1 MEHHMKT
8 KAFAELTGVSVR
20 TLQYYDEIDLLKP
33 ALVNEQGHRF
43 YDAGSFSQMFV
54 ILSLKNMGMSLADIH
69 QYVNQ
74 RDFNIQVFIEAEKRR
89 AEAELVHLQLRLL
102 RLSRL
107 QEQLSDKQE
116 IMPTL
121 LPLFSQLANDTALTP
136 AQMENLTKPSDRQL
150 GFNLVEWREFIENLT
165 FCWEHKLTIRD
176 KKAMACVRY
185 WKERVLDAH
194 HIHEDQVTLAEH
206 YYRDHP
212 DQAFGMTAETYAYL
226 MKLMRDDEDAK

>member
-1 MEHHMKT
+1 MKT

-20 TLQYYDEIDLLKP
+20 TLQYYDEIGLLKP

-43 YDAGSFSQMFV
+43 YDASSFSQMFV
-54 ILSLKNMGMSLADIH
+54 ILSLKNMGMNLNDIH

-74 RDFNIQVFIEAEKRR
+74 HDFDIQVFIEAEKRR
-89 AEAELVHLQLRLL
+89 AEAELVQLQLRLL

-116 IMPTL
+116 ITPAL
-121 LPLFSQLANDTALTP
+121 LPLFSQLANDPALTP
-136 AQMENLTKPSDRQL
+136 SQMENLTKHSDRSL
-150 GFNLVEWREFIENLT
+150 DFNLIEWREFIENLT
-165 FCWEHKLTIRD
+165 FCWDHKLTIRD
-176 KKAMACVRY
+176 KKAIGCVRY

-206 YYRDHP
+206 YYRDNP
-212 DQAFGMTAETYAYL
+212 AQAFGMTAETYAYL
-226 MKLMRDDEDAK
+226 VKLMREYDDAK

>member
-1 MEHHMKT
+1 MKT

-20 TLQYYDEIDLLKP
+20 TLQYYDEIGLLKS
-33 ALVNEQGHRF
+33 ALVNEQGHRL

-54 ILSLKNMGMSLADIH
+54 ILSLKNMGMSLDDIH

-74 RDFNIQVFIEAEKRR
+74 RDFDIQVFIEAEKRR
-89 AEAELVHLQLRLL
+89 AEAELVKLQLRLL

-116 IMPTL
+116 ITPAL
-121 LPLFSQLANDTALTP
+121 LPLFSQLANDTAFTP

-150 GFNLVEWREFIENLT
+150 DFNLVEWRDFIEDLT
-165 FCWEHKLTIRD
+165 FCWEHKLKIRD

-194 HIHEDQVTLAEH
+194 HIHEDQVTLAER
-206 YYRDHP
+206 YYRDNP
-212 DQAFGMTAETYAYL
+212 AQAFGMTVDTYAYL